1 MYLFA
6 SASRQLVQ
14 VQALREGLRH
24 QRPRLDRQE
33 EKGSRRHHLLL
44 RDVRLNR
51 RLRKYWRKKM
61 SNSEKK
67 NAVNVS
73 SEPIILTKNL
83 KLLNSLCAFN
93 LLAQRFKKTLFEA
106 NIQ

>member
-1 MYLFA
+1 MNLFA

-33 EKGSRRHHLLL
+33 EEGPRRHHLLL

-51 RLRKYWRKKM
+51 RLQKCFFRAGH
-61 SNSEKK
+61 SD
-67 NAVNVS
+67 
-73 SEPIILTKNL
+73 
-83 KLLNSLCAFN
+83 
-93 LLAQRFKKTLFEA
+93 
-106 NIQ
+106 